1 MADRVEI
8 GSVLEGLHTGKRVE
22 IRGWVYR
29 TRSSGGIAFV
39 LVRDSSGVIQVTYNR
54 DELGD
59 PSFQEVEQSGIETA
73 IVARGVVAEDERAPG
88 GYEIKGDSMEVVG
101 PSRNFP
107 IGRDLSDE
115 FLLDV
120 RHLWI
125 RSQKMTSIFKV
136 RSTVFGAI
144 HGYFRGHGFYEV
156 QPPIITPAGS
166 EGGSTLFEVDYFG
179 KKVYLTQSWQ
189 LYAEALVPALERI
202 YTVAPSF
209 RAEKSRTTRHLTEFW
224 HAEMEMTWEGMETV
238 LKHGEALISHVCQEV
253 ADRNKRELESLNR
266 DVDYIAGIRPPFP
279 RITYD
284 EALEQL
290 RTSGVELEWGKD
302 IRTLEEKALAKAY
315 EKPVIVTHY
324 PRESQAFYKRTDPED
339 PDLTLAFDFI
349 APEIGGELIGGS
361 EREADLDVLKA
372 NLLRQGEDLEAY
384 EWYLDSRRY
393 GSVQHSGFG
402 MGVDRLVQW
411 LCLLDHVR
419 DAIPF
424 PRTLTRYYP

>member
-1 MADRVEI
+1 MVKRAMI
-8 GSVLEGLHTGKRVE
+8 GDVLEGRHSGKAVE
-22 IRGWVYR
+22 LRGWIHR

-39 LVRDSSGVIQVTYNR
+39 LVRDSSGVVQVTFDR

-59 PSFQEVEQSGIETA
+59 DAFQRVEQSGIETSI
-73 IVARGVVAEDERAPG
+73 IVKGVAVEDERAPG
-88 GYEIKGDSMEVVG
+88 GHEIKGESMKVVG
-101 PSRNFP
+101 PSKNFP

-125 RSQKMTSIFKV
+125 RSQKMTAIFKV

-144 HGYFRGHGFYEV
+144 HDYFRGRGFYEV
-156 QPPIITPAGS
+156 QPPMITPAGS
-166 EGGSTLFEVDYFG
+166 EGGATLFEVDYFG
-179 KKVYLTQSWQ
+179 RKLHLAQSWQ
-189 LYAEALVPALERI
+189 LYAEAMVTALERI
-202 YTVAPSF
+202 YTMAPSF
-209 RAEKSRTTRHLTEFW
+209 RAEKSRTTRHLTEYW
-224 HAEMEMTWEGMETV
+224 HAEMEMAWEGMETV
-238 LKHGEALISHVCQEV
+238 LKHGEDLISHVCQVV
-253 ADRNKRELESLNR
+253 AERNVRELESLGR
-266 DVDYIAGIRPPFP
+266 DVEYIAGIGPSFP

-290 RTSGVELEWGKD
+290 RSAGVEVEWGKD
-302 IRTLEEKALAKAY
+302 IRTLEEKALAKSY
-315 EKPVIVTHY
+315 DKPIIITNY
-324 PRESQAFYKRTDPED
+324 PKESQAFYKRTDPED
-339 PDLTLAFDFI
+339 PDMVLAFDFI

-361 EREADLDVLKA
+361 EREADLEVLKA

-411 LCLLDHVR
+411 ICLLDHVR